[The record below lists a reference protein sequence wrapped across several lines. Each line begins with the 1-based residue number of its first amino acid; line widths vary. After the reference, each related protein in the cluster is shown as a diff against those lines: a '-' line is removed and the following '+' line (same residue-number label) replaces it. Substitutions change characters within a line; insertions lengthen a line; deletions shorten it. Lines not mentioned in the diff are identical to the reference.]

1 MVFLLITSACH
12 VTMHGGGGCSGKDEV
27 PVRIT
32 ALRGLKSCEVTRSDL
47 VLVIVNGCE

>member
-12 VTMHGGGGCSGKDEV
+12 VTMHGAGGCSGKDEV

-32 ALRGLKSCEVTRSDL
+32 ALGGLKSCEVTRSDL
-47 VLVIVNGCE
+47 VFVIENGCE